1 MAVSLLIPVGVI
13 DIPREATTLEELRK
27 MDASIRK
34 AFASVKEE
42 MNVHRETIDQN
53 TNETQAA
60 YEYCVEIDRKLDKLA
75 ERLDELQYNL
85 SPEQG
90 VPDGIV
96 LTHREQEAF
105 MVLYTA
111 DDPVTSLEVA
121 RRLGLTVEM
130 VEQYLFSVSS
140 KGVPILKTF
149 ANGKVYHSLDLKF
162 KDLQARRNILNISEE
177 ISQELLRDKAI

>member
-1 MAVSLLIPVGVI
+1 VI
-13 DIPREATTLEELRK
+13 DILREERTSEALRK
-27 MDASIRK
+27 MDGAVRK
-34 AFASVKEE
+34 AFAAVKDE
-42 MNVHRETIDQN
+42 MNVHRETINQN
-53 TNETQAA
+53 TNDLQAC
-60 YEYCVEIDRKLDKLA
+60 YEYLAEIDRKLDKLA
-75 ERLDELQYNL
+75 ERLDELQYTVT
-85 SPEQG
+85 PEQR
-90 VPDGIV
+90 VPEGIV

-130 VEQYLFSVSS
+130 VEQYLFSISS